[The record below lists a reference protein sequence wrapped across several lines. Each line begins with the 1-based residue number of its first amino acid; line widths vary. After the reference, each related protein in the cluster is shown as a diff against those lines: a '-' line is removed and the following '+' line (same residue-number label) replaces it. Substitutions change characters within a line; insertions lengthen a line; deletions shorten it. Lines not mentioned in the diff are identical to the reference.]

1 MLKGSKGRSQVSP
14 LYYSKCG
21 QSISSKRPA
30 PKLRRRTSP
39 EQTASSLVI
48 DILSN
53 LPKRQGKLV
62 KESHFF
68 KTPSRAKVYANI
80 VADQAQTD
88 RLPPVKYT
96 PVYSAIKKSQSSFSF
111 SRTSRSLLRRRS
123 PSNSAEASCCK
134 VGSSEESKSVK
145 LPQGLLFAR
154 QTDR

>member
-1 MLKGSKGRSQVSP
+1 MVEASKGRSQASP
-14 LYYSKCG
+14 LFYSKCG

-30 PKLRRRTSP
+30 PKLRRRASP

-48 DILSN
+48 DILTN
-53 LPKRQGKLV
+53 LPKRQGKQV

-80 VADQAQTD
+80 VADHAQTD
-88 RLPPVKYT
+88 RLSPVKYT

-111 SRTSRSLLRRRS
+111 SRTARSVLKRRT
-123 PSNSAEASCCK
+123 PSNSTEVLCCK
-134 VGSSEESKSVK
+134 VGSPEEGQSVK
-145 LPQGLLFAR
+145 LPHGVLFAR